1 MDKSKKDKE
10 NKAPKTNKK
19 EDKEA
24 KATSKSKDTKKE
36 KKASSKSKDKKPKA
50 NKNKEE
56 EEEEEK
62 IKRPMNAYMHFCA
75 ESREEVKKENPDA
88 KAKDIL
94 HLLGDKWKALSEEE
108 KKKYNDLAA
117 KDKERYEKECK
128 EKGVDNHKNKKKNK
142 SKKEKEKKGKKK
154 KTESSDEE
162 ESDEE

>member
-24 KATSKSKDTKKE
+24 KATSKSKETKKE

-56 EEEEEK
+56 EEEEK
-62 IKRPMNAYMHFCA
+62 IKRPMNAYMYFCA

>member
-24 KATSKSKDTKKE
+24 KATSKSKETKKE

-50 NKNKEE
+50 NKNKE

>member
-10 NKAPKTNKK
+10 NKAPKNKK
-19 EDKEA
+19 EDKET
-24 KATSKSKDTKKE
+24 KAASKSKDTKKE

-50 NKNKEE
+50 NKNKDDEG
-56 EEEEEK
+56 EEEEK

-75 ESREEVKKENPDA
+75 ETREEVKKENPDA

-94 HLLGDKWKALSEEE
+94 HLLGEKWKALSDEE
-108 KKKYNDLAA
+108 KTKYNDLAA

-154 KTESSDEE
+154 KVMRNKNILN
-162 ESDEE
+162 

>member
-24 KATSKSKDTKKE
+24 KATSKSKETKKE

-50 NKNKEE
+50 NKNKE

-162 ESDEE
+162 ESDEQ